1 MEITHLC
8 GFELVPLIRA
18 GKLSV
23 REVVEAH
30 IRRIEK
36 INPKL
41 NALVIPLFEQAR
53 KDADK
58 LDHEMKDLSESEIKA
73 IFLKK
78 LIFTND
84 TKLVP
89 INLEARDPLRL
100 NFEKKVLNM
109 SFQRLKSYWTKQHY
123 LGHRPPVSMKSQES
137 IKAFVKK
144 VKGSIGYI
152 KADRVDD
159 SVKVMYR
166 WSD

>member
-1 MEITHLC
+1 MKNIVTILITVL
-8 GFELVPLIRA
+8 L
-18 GKLSV
+18 LSV
-23 REVVEAH
+23 ISFADEYVV
-30 IRRIEK
+30 ISNK
-36 INPKL
+36 N
-41 NALVIPLFEQAR
+41 
-53 KDADK
+53 
-58 LDHEMKDLSESEIKA
+58 MKDLSDNEIKA

-78 LIFTND
+78 LTFAND

-100 NFEKKVLNM
+100 NFEKKVLHM

-144 VKGSIGYI
+144 VEGSIGYI
-152 KADRVDD
+152 NANRVDD

>member
-1 MEITHLC
+1 MKHIAKIFITVL
-8 GFELVPLIRA
+8 L
-18 GKLSV
+18 LSV
-23 REVVEAH
+23 ISFADEYVV
-30 IRRIEK
+30 ISNK
-36 INPKL
+36 N
-41 NALVIPLFEQAR
+41 
-53 KDADK
+53 
-58 LDHEMKDLSESEIKA
+58 MKDLTDSEIKA

-78 LIFTND
+78 LIFAND

-89 INLEARDPLRL
+89 INLQAGDPVRL
-100 NFEKKVLNM
+100 NFEKKVLHM

-152 KADRVDD
+152 KANRVDD

>member
-1 MEITHLC
+1 MKKI
-8 GFELVPLIRA
+8 VKILIVTSL
-18 GKLSV
+18 LSSISLAD
-23 REVVEAH
+23 EYVV
-30 IRRIEK
+30 ISNK
-36 INPKL
+36 
-41 NALVIPLFEQAR
+41 
-53 KDADK
+53 
-58 LDHEMKDLSESEIKA
+58 EMKNLSESEIKA

-100 NFEKKVLNM
+100 KFEKDVLHM

-123 LGHRPPVSMKSQES
+123 LGHRPPVSMKSQKS

-144 VKGSIGYI
+144 VKGAIGYI
-152 KADRVDD
+152 KADRVDE